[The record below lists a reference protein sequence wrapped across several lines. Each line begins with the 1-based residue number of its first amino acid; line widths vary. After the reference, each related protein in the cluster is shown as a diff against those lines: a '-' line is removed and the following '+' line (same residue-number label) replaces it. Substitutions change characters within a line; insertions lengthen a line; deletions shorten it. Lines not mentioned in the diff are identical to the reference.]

1 MSDLKE
7 TIRNLAAASA
17 LVIFFAGCGSTERKS
32 TAEEAASPAESE
44 VTASSEPSGS
54 EGDGDSVSEAVVT
67 TEDAT
72 SEEADSGADSADD
85 ASGENSDAAADRAAA
100 DEAAAEQAAA
110 EKAAADKAAAER
122 KAAAEAAAEK
132 RAAARKAAAERAAE
146 ERAAAEQAAAEQ
158 AAAEQAAAEQAAAEQ
173 AAAEQAAAELAAT
186 KKAAAAEAAAA
197 KAAAERAAEEARR
210 PRSFSFEIDSP
221 EAASIQEFFDRGC
234 ARMGDWVVE
243 PPDAMIVHLEKEIS
257 AAVASNKAFSGCTAS
272 YLVLAHDDLE
282 ILPVCQNGGK
292 AFMVAVD
299 DAIPHVY
306 LLGASGRVSDDSV
319 LRDDRRHRLADE
331 LWFNANAKGPT
342 GRSLRP
348 GDRLL
353 VWDRWDNSRDW
364 NGWVIVLED

>member
-17 LVIFFAGCGSTERKS
+17 FVIFFAGCGSAERKS

-44 VTASSEPSGS
+44 VTASSQPSAS

-72 SEEADSGADSADD
+72 SEEADSGTESADD

-132 RAAARKAAAERAAE
+132 RAAARKAAAERAAA

-173 AAAEQAAAELAAT
+173 AAAEQAAADLAAT

-197 KAAAERAAEEARR
+197 KVAAERAAEEARR
-210 PRSFSFEIDSP
+210 PRSFSFELDSP
-221 EAASIQEFFDRGC
+221 EARSIRATIHAKC
-234 ARMGDWVVE
+234 KSMGEWAT
-243 PPDAMIVHLEKEIS
+243 PPSDAMIAGL
-257 AAVASNKAFSGCTAS
+257 AARLDQAAANGTPIQRCDAS
-272 YLVLAHDDLE
+272 YLMLQHDDMQV
-282 ILPVCQNGGK
+282 IPVSSNGGT
-292 AFMVAVD
+292 AFVLGND
-299 DAIPHVY
+299 GTIPHVY
-306 LLGASGRVSDDSV
+306 LMGSGGRVSDDSIGTSMRRSRMS
-319 LRDDRRHRLADE
+319 RDLA
-331 LWFNANAKGPT
+331 ATKRGGQT
-342 GRSLRP
+342 GRVIRP

>member
-1 MSDLKE
+1 MHS
-7 TIRNLAAASA
+7 IRSLAIASAVVFLAA
-17 LVIFFAGCGSTERKS
+17 CGSAERKS
-32 TAEEAASPAESE
+32 TSEDAASPEESE
-44 VTASSEPSGS
+44 IARTPDAAVGESEAETPAESSEPK
-54 EGDGDSVSEAVVT
+54 
-67 TEDAT
+67 T
-72 SEEADSGADSADD
+72 SDVDDQADSAGSDDVDD
-85 ASGENSDAAADRAAA
+85 ADSDSSDRDAAKDEAA
-100 DEAAAEQAAA
+100 EEQAAAEQAAA
-110 EKAAADKAAAER
+110 EKAAAEKAAAE
-122 KAAAEAAAEK
+122 KAAAEKAAAEK
-132 RAAARKAAAERAAE
+132 
-146 ERAAAEQAAAEQ
+146 
-158 AAAEQAAAEQAAAEQ
+158 
-173 AAAEQAAAELAAT
+173 
-186 KKAAAAEAAAA
+186 AAAA
-197 KAAAERAAEEARR
+197 KAAAEAEARR
-210 PRSFSFEIDSP
+210 PKSFSFQIDSP

-306 LLGASGRVSDDSV
+306 LIGASGRVSDDSV

-364 NGWVIVLED
+364 TGWVIVLED